1 MSHPQTFTRWL
12 PTEATRQW
20 PQWARLLIHLG
31 VFLLVAV
38 GQFLLFNFSF
48 NYVVIPSFVIWYFPL
63 GFQFIIFIFLPYRY
77 WPMAILAICVA
88 SGATMQFQG
97 SIYYDL
103 IKHFLQSVLMTI
115 STLPFIYFA
124 REKQINRS
132 LFTLRSIALIIFLGM
147 LTRFASVG
155 YFVIS
160 GTSVY
165 DKVTDEDVLDIFV
178 LHNLAAYPGLLFA
191 IAIFLIVQWL
201 LQNDT
206 ALPKFSRPAL
216 LRNLVLLSVGI
227 VACFYFS
234 AFTQQLL
241 MMLLFLPIVWF
252 GYRLSWFGA
261 LCCALWINSV
271 LLLLLL
277 NAPAATLLQFQP
289 FIIAYFAVGLIT
301 AALQLEHARSQAEQ
315 LSNQQAL
322 KASNQQL
329 IELQTSLQD
338 LSKQVVFL
346 EEQEKKRL
354 SQELHDDIGQNIIA
368 LKTLIRLLEK
378 QYAIAPQGHQLLSEM
393 SAISDDVYNNI
404 YELMHWLRPRVV
416 DDFGLFRAISGAFY
430 QERLA
435 MHNMTYVSNVSIDV
449 EQLPDEHK
457 ITLFRIIQECVN
469 NIIEHSNAGNCHVEL
484 QFSNNQANNTSD
496 NCCQLHIRDDGTGFP
511 DAVLAGQYGSG
522 LFNIHTYVTA
532 LGGTLSLANQ
542 NGGHVYVSLAN

>member
-1 MSHPQTFTRWL
+1 MSHTNNTAVTGWLSNYPIQRW
-12 PTEATRQW
+12 PK
-20 PQWARLLIHLG
+20 WAQLLMHVG
-31 VFLLVAV
+31 VFLSVAV
-38 GQFLLFNFSF
+38 GQFALFNFSF

-103 IKHFLQSVLMTI
+103 LKHFLQSILMTI
-115 STLPFIYFA
+115 STLPFIYYA
-124 REKQINRS
+124 REKQINQS

-160 GTSVY
+160 ETSVY
-165 DKVTDEDVLDIFV
+165 DKVAAKDTLDIFV

-191 IAIFLIVQWL
+191 ISIFLIVQWL
-201 LQNDT
+201 LQHNT
-206 ALPKFSRPAL
+206 ALPNFSRPIL

-227 VACFYFS
+227 VAFYHFS

-241 MMLLFLPIVWF
+241 MILLFLPIVWF
-252 GYRLSWFGA
+252 GYRLSWFGS
-261 LCCALWINSV
+261 LSCALWINTV
-271 LLLLLL
+271 LLLLLYQ
-277 NAPAATLLQFQP
+277 APAATLLQFQP

-301 AALQLEHARSQAEQ
+301 AALQLEHSRLQTEQ
-315 LSNQQAL
+315 LANQRTLQTH
-322 KASNQQL
+322 NQQL
-329 IELQTSLQD
+329 LALQSSLQE

-368 LKTLIRLLEK
+368 LKTIMRLLK
-378 QYAIAPQGHQLLSEM
+378 RQLNMIPQEQQLLKEM
-393 SAISDDVYNNI
+393 TAISDDVYNNI

-416 DDFGLFRAISGAFY
+416 DDFGLYHAISGTFY

-435 MHNMTYVSNVSIDV
+435 MHNITYTSDV
-449 EQLPDEHK
+449 HIAVDQLPDEQK

-469 NIIEHSNAGNCHVEL
+469 NTIEHSHARSCQVTLHYV
-484 QFSNNQANNTSD
+484 SD
-496 NCCQLHIRDDGTGFP
+496 RCQLHIWDDGDGFP
-511 DAVLAGQYGSG
+511 ASVLAGQYGSG
-522 LFNIHTYVTA
+522 LFNIQTYVTA
-532 LGGTLSLANQ
+532 LGGTLALSNHH
-542 NGGHVYVSLAN
+542 GGHVYVTLVN